1 FRNMRSSLYLG
12 SALAFLLTLIL
23 LEPENQAILLSWL
36 AAVVAS
42 RILCVSYAGFALK
55 RGIDGDNTDR
65 HILHMCLIKILQ
77 CAAWGSLVW
86 IVIGQASRADRLLA
100 LACLAGASGS
110 AVSLLAPVF
119 PFYLSMQMAQLA
131 SM

>member
-1 FRNMRSSLYLG
+1 GTGQLSRDSVATQRASADRARGVRVEQVRLVFRNMRSSLYLG

-23 LEPENQAILLSWL
+23 LEPENQAIPLSWL

-65 HILHMCLIKILQ
+65 HILHMCL
-77 CAAWGSLVW
+77 
-86 IVIGQASRADRLLA
+86 
-100 LACLAGASGS
+100 
-110 AVSLLAPVF
+110 
-119 PFYLSMQMAQLA
+119 
-131 SM
+131 